1 MQYAILQYDYYP
13 LWAIFLLNNVY
24 FLFALV
30 IVSQKM
36 CKFAKWWN
44 TIKINDIM
52 TEEQKNQIIESGKQ
66 YFRDII
72 IPNHLKG
79 LEKLSLEKFK
89 INPFLVN
96 YLAAFLCGNTEPESL
111 AKALVYPRILGTS
124 INTSFGQNIQVFISS
139 LAQIAGCASGI
150 DGIDIE
156 FDDAIDG
163 RKKYCQCKAGPQT
176 INKDDVATI
185 LGHFKHLHNKARLD
199 RLSIQIDD
207 MIVGVL
213 YGEDDELSSHY
224 KIINSHYPVYCGAEF
239 WEHLTGDK
247 QFYHRLA
254 KAFGE
259 VVEEDNID
267 GSQLI
272 MEKIS
277 DIAKEIEEKGGL

>member
-1 MQYAILQYDYYP
+1 MKNNSLEVEYLKTTDILKQQ
-13 LWAIFLLNNVY
+13 N
-24 FLFALV
+24 
-30 IVSQKM
+30 
-36 CKFAKWWN
+36 
-44 TIKINDIM
+44 IM
-52 TEEQKNQIIESGKQ
+52 TEEQKLQIIEGGKQ

-124 INTSFGQNIQVFISS
+124 INTSFGQNIQIFISS

-176 INKDDVATI
+176 INKDDIATI

-199 RLSIQIDD
+199 RLSVQVDD

-213 YGEDDELSSHY
+213 YGEDDELSAHY
-224 KIINSHYPVYCGAEF
+224 KIINSHYPVYCGSEF
-239 WEHLTGDK
+239 WEQLTGDK

-272 MEKIS
+272 LDKIS
-277 DIAKEIEEKGGL
+277 DIAKEIKEKGGL

>member
-1 MQYAILQYDYYP
+1 
-13 LWAIFLLNNVY
+13 
-24 FLFALV
+24 
-30 IVSQKM
+30 
-36 CKFAKWWN
+36 
-44 TIKINDIM
+44 M
-52 TEEQKNQIIESGKQ
+52 TEEQKKQIILSGKN
-66 YFRDII
+66 YFRNII
-72 IPNHLKG
+72 IPNHLHG
-79 LEKLSLEKFK
+79 LEKLNLEKFK

-124 INTSFGQNIQVFISS
+124 INTSFGQNIQIFISS
-139 LAQIAGCASGI
+139 LAQIEGCASGI

-156 FDDAIDG
+156 FEDAVDG

-176 INKDDVATI
+176 INKDDIVTI
-185 LGHFKHLHNKARLD
+185 LGHFKHLHQKARLD
-199 RLSIQIDD
+199 RLNVQIDD

-213 YGEDDELSSHY
+213 YGEEDDLSAHY

-239 WEHLTGDK
+239 WEHVTGDK

-272 MEKIS
+272 LEKIEA
-277 DIAKEIEEKGGL
+277 IAREIVEKGGL

>member
-1 MQYAILQYDYYP
+1 
-13 LWAIFLLNNVY
+13 
-24 FLFALV
+24 
-30 IVSQKM
+30 
-36 CKFAKWWN
+36 
-44 TIKINDIM
+44 M
-52 TEEQKNQIIESGKQ
+52 TEEQKNQIVESGKQ

-96 YLAAFLCGNTEPESL
+96 YLAAFLCGNTESESL

-124 INTSFGQNIQVFISS
+124 INTSFGQNIQIFISS

-176 INKDDVATI
+176 INKDDIATI

-213 YGEDDELSSHY
+213 YGEDDELSAHY

-272 MEKIS
+272 LDKIS
-277 DIAKEIEEKGGL
+277 DIAKEIEERGGL